1 MGLDDIGLIAEELI
15 KLIMEMTMKSEKIRL
30 GEILWEVKKKKI
42 NNFSAL
48 HSLIRKVAEGRKV
61 VFPTRLKDEFYSPIK

>member
-30 GEILWEVKKKKI
+30 GEILW
-42 NNFSAL
+42 
-48 HSLIRKVAEGRKV
+48 
-61 VFPTRLKDEFYSPIK
+61 